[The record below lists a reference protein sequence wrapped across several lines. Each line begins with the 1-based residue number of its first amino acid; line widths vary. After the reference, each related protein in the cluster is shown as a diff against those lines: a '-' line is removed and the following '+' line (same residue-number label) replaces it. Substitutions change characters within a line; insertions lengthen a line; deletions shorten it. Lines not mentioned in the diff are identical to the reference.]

1 MLSNDKRKEIAQ
13 EVSSLPGI
21 FAPLCRALRLQSL
34 WSWSGA
40 AQDSDPHMYLVPAQK
55 FLLWNQAVLTL
66 QFLGDR
72 FILHGWRGVNRRHR
86 RRGRDRSHGRSRDK
100 GWNGW
105 GTHNTTHSQ
114 PLSAQQTP
122 LHNKNALSRAA
133 QAENKCHN
141 TWRKLQP
148 TATCKLQT
156 FRELSYWEAF
166 QEEITRHESFLQILQ
181 KKNTLSVWQAAVP
194 APPVREEKK
203 MKKRKNYFLHHGF

>member
-1 MLSNDKRKEIAQ
+1 MTKERRYLTSPFLARN
-13 EVSSLPGI
+13 I
-21 FAPLCRALRLQSL
+21 FAPLCKELALQPL

-40 AQDSDPHMYLVPAQK
+40 AQVSDPHMYLVPAQK

-72 FILHGWRGVNRRHR
+72 LILHGWRGVNGRHWS
-86 RRGRDRSHGRSRDK
+86 RGRDWSHGRCRDK
-100 GWNGW
+100 GWNGQ
-105 GTHNTTHSQ
+105 GTHNTTHSH

-122 LHNKNALSRAA
+122 PHNKNALSRAA

-141 TWRKLQP
+141 TWRKLEP

-156 FRELSYWEAF
+156 FRELLYWEAF

-181 KKNTLSVWQAAVP
+181 KKEHTLSLAGSGASSSS
-194 APPVREEKK
+194 
-203 MKKRKNYFLHHGF
+203 